1 MTCFIHIAGME
12 TRSNSLALLLHRA
25 KNTETAQD
33 TDVQEGFS
41 MSMQFVLLD
50 NSELGALIPM
60 LIIQLF

>member
-1 MTCFIHIAGME
+1 ME